1 VAIQAEYIYDE
12 GGADIDRDRALVL
25 RYQQGDEQA
34 FEDLYRRYYPRLH
47 LYCTRRVRDSHAA
60 EELAQEAFVRA
71 LRAMPRFAG
80 ERRFYPWMTVIAGR
94 LCIDH
99 HRRTARVEPS
109 ADVDLGVVEPDHD
122 AIFQAVDHQHLGLA
136 MSRVAP
142 RHREVLDL
150 REQQGWSYQEIAEH
164 LDVPITT
171 VEALLHRA
179 RKALRREF
187 MAVSSGTR
195 LASLPVIGWVYL
207 HLVRLRSKAA
217 AARPE
222 QVAHIA
228 SPALAGLM
236 AVGVVL
242 VPFVQSNQPTTVHAA
257 GPPAIELTLAAVGTA
272 GDPGVVVVPATD
284 AAPVVAPARDA
295 ASTARPAP
303 SPAADASVAGVDVY
317 TTPEGQQQ
325 AREQAQDMPIYT
337 PLGNG
342 FLGVDPA
349 QLVVNA
355 LEPFV
360 PTGPGANP

>member
-1 VAIQAEYIYDE
+1 MYDE

-25 RYQQGDEQA
+25 RYQQGDDEA
-34 FEDLYRRYYPRLH
+34 FDDLYRRYYPRLR
-47 LYCTRRVRDSHAA
+47 LYCTRRVHDRHIA
-60 EELAQEAFVRA
+60 EELAQEAFIRA

-99 HRRTARVEPS
+99 HRRAARVETA
-109 ADVDLGVVEPDHD
+109 ADVDTGSVEADHD
-122 AIFQAVDHQHLGLA
+122 AVFAAVDHLHLGQA
-136 MSRVAP
+136 MARVAP

-164 LDVPITT
+164 LDVPLTT

-187 MAVSSGTR
+187 LAVSSGTR
-195 LASLPVIGWVYL
+195 LASLPVIGWAYL
-207 HLVRLRSKAA
+207 QLVRLRSKAA

-228 SPALAGLM
+228 APALAGVM

-242 VPFVQSNQPTTVHAA
+242 MPFVRSEAPESVHASRPAAVVAEAAPPQGAGATGTPEAVPAAPAPAAATASPASPEAA
-257 GPPAIELTLAAVGTA
+257 GPSRAAEPT
-272 GDPGVVVVPATD
+272 T
-284 AAPVVAPARDA
+284 
-295 ASTARPAP
+295 
-303 SPAADASVAGVDVY
+303 SVAGVDVF
-317 TTPEGQQQ
+317 TTPEGQERARVQ
-325 AREQAQDMPIYT
+325 AEQMPIYA
-337 PLGNG
+337 PIGNG

-355 LEPFV
+355 LEPLV
-360 PTGPGANP
+360 PPASGDTP